1 MQPKAVTFDIG
12 GVIYSDDVFKR
23 AVFTALNKLSSGVD
37 QEEFDQV
44 YNQHL
49 KSQSGSLR
57 SKLCQH
63 FLGSLEKRDELMK
76 VATSNWLFKPAD
88 LYQDSKVCIN
98 ELKSEGIKIGI
109 VANQPASVVDSLKSD
124 QIYDLIDF
132 LGVSAIVG
140 IEKPDKAIFELA
152 ISKLATPANQIIHVG
167 NRIDTDVLP
176 AKSLGMRTVWV
187 RRGEANPDPTESD
200 LKQADL
206 AVYELTNLPE
216 LIKNI

>member
-1 MQPKAVTFDIG
+1 MQPQAVTFDIG

-23 AVFTALNKLSSGVD
+23 AIFKALNKLSANVD
-37 QEEFDQV
+37 QAAFDQV

-49 KSQSGSLR
+49 ESQSGSLR

-63 FLGSLEKRDELMK
+63 FLGSLDKRDQLMEI
-76 VATSNWLFKPAD
+76 ATQNWLFTPND
-88 LYQDSKVCIN
+88 LYQDSKACIHEFKN
-98 ELKSEGIKIGI
+98 MGVKIGI
-109 VANQPASVVDSLKSD
+109 VANQPASVVNSLKSD

-152 ISKLATPANQIIHVG
+152 IAKLATPANEIIHIG

-176 AKSLGMRTVWV
+176 AKSLGMKTVWV
-187 RRGEANPDPTESD
+187 RRGEANPNPSPAD

-206 AVYELTNLPE
+206 TVDNLTNLPE
-216 LIKNI
+216 LIKKI

>member
-1 MQPKAVTFDIG
+1 MQPRSVTFDIG

-23 AVFTALNKLSSGVD
+23 AIFTALNKLSANVD
-37 QEEFDQV
+37 QAAFDWV

-49 KSQSGSLR
+49 ESQSGSLR

-63 FLGSLEKRDELMK
+63 FLGSLDKRDQLMEI
-76 VATSNWLFKPAD
+76 ATQNWLFTPND
-88 LYQDSKVCIN
+88 LYQDSKACIN
-98 ELKSEGIKIGI
+98 EFKSIGVKIGI
-109 VANQPASVVDSLKSD
+109 VANQPASVVNSLKSD

-152 ISKLATPANQIIHVG
+152 IAKLATPAHEIIHIG

-176 AKSLGMRTVWV
+176 AKSLGMKTVWV
-187 RRGEANPDPTESD
+187 RRGEANPNPTPAD

-206 AVYELTNLPE
+206 TVDNLTNLPE

>member
-1 MQPKAVTFDIG
+1 MQPQAVTFDIG

-23 AVFTALNKLSSGVD
+23 AIFKALNKLSANVD
-37 QEEFDQV
+37 QAAFDQV

-49 KSQSGSLR
+49 ESQSGSLR

-63 FLGSLEKRDELMK
+63 FLGSLDKRDQLMEI
-76 VATSNWLFKPAD
+76 ATQNWLFTPND
-88 LYQDSKVCIN
+88 LYQDSKACIN
-98 ELKSEGIKIGI
+98 EFKSMGVKIGI
-109 VANQPASVVDSLKSD
+109 VANQPASVVNSLKSD

-132 LGVSAIVG
+132 LGVSEIVG

-152 ISKLATPANQIIHVG
+152 IAKLATPANKIIHIG
-167 NRIDTDVLP
+167 NRIDTDVIP
-176 AKSLGMRTVWV
+176 AKSLGMKTVWV
-187 RRGEANPDPTESD
+187 RRGEANPYPTPAD

-206 AVYELTNLPE
+206 TVDNLTNLPE

>member
-1 MQPKAVTFDIG
+1 MQPQAVTFDIG

-23 AVFTALNKLSSGVD
+23 AIFKALNKLSANVD
-37 QEEFDQV
+37 QAAFDQV

-49 KSQSGSLR
+49 ESQSGSLR

-63 FLGSLEKRDELMK
+63 FLGSLDKRDQLMEI
-76 VATSNWLFKPAD
+76 ATQNWLFTPND
-88 LYQDSKVCIN
+88 LYQDSKACIH
-98 ELKSEGIKIGI
+98 EFKSMGVKIGI
-109 VANQPASVVDSLKSD
+109 VANQPASVVNSLKSD

-152 ISKLATPANQIIHVG
+152 IAKLATPANEIIHIG

-176 AKSLGMRTVWV
+176 AKSLGMKTVWI
-187 RRGEANPDPTESD
+187 RRGEANPNPSPAD

-206 AVYELTNLPE
+206 TVDNLTNLPE
-216 LIKNI
+216 LIKKI

>member
-1 MQPKAVTFDIG
+1 MQPQAVTFDIG

-23 AVFTALNKLSSGVD
+23 AIFKALNKLSANVD
-37 QEEFDQV
+37 QAAFDQV

-49 KSQSGSLR
+49 ESQSGSLR

-63 FLGSLEKRDELMK
+63 FLGSLDKRDQLMEI
-76 VATSNWLFKPAD
+76 ATQNWLFTPND
-88 LYQDSKVCIN
+88 LYQDSKACIH
-98 ELKSEGIKIGI
+98 EFKSMGVKIGI
-109 VANQPASVVDSLKSD
+109 VANQPASVVNSLKSD

-152 ISKLATPANQIIHVG
+152 IAKLATPANEIIHIG

-176 AKSLGMRTVWV
+176 AKSLGMKTVWI
-187 RRGEANPDPTESD
+187 RRGEANPNRSPAD

-206 AVYELTNLPE
+206 TVDNLTNLPE
-216 LIKNI
+216 LIKKI

>member
-1 MQPKAVTFDIG
+1 MQPQAVTFDIG

-23 AVFTALNKLSSGVD
+23 AIFKALNKLSANVD
-37 QEEFDQV
+37 QAAFDQV

-49 KSQSGSLR
+49 ESQSGSLR

-63 FLGSLEKRDELMK
+63 FLGSLDKRDQLMEI
-76 VATSNWLFKPAD
+76 ATQNWLFTPND
-88 LYQDSKVCIN
+88 LYQDSKACIN
-98 ELKSEGIKIGI
+98 KFKSMGLKIGI
-109 VANQPASVVDSLKSD
+109 VANQPASVVNSLKSD

-152 ISKLATPANQIIHVG
+152 IAKLATPANKIIHIG
-167 NRIDTDVLP
+167 NRIDTDVIP
-176 AKSLGMRTVWV
+176 AKSLGMKTVWV
-187 RRGEANPDPTESD
+187 RRGEANPYPTPAD

-206 AVYELTNLPE
+206 TVDNLTNLPE

>member
-1 MQPKAVTFDIG
+1 MQPQAVTFDIG

-23 AVFTALNKLSSGVD
+23 AIFKALNKLSANVD
-37 QEEFDQV
+37 QAAFDQV

-49 KSQSGSLR
+49 ESQSGSLR

-63 FLGSLEKRDELMK
+63 FLGSLDKRDQLMEI
-76 VATSNWLFKPAD
+76 ATQNWLFTPND
-88 LYQDSKVCIN
+88 LYQDSKACIN
-98 ELKSEGIKIGI
+98 EFKGMGVKIGI
-109 VANQPASVVDSLKSD
+109 VANQPASVVNSLKSD

-152 ISKLATPANQIIHVG
+152 IAKLATPANKIIHIG
-167 NRIDTDVLP
+167 NRIDTDVIP
-176 AKSLGMRTVWV
+176 AKSLGMKTVWV
-187 RRGEANPDPTESD
+187 RRGEANPYPTPAD

-206 AVYELTNLPE
+206 TVDNLTNLPE